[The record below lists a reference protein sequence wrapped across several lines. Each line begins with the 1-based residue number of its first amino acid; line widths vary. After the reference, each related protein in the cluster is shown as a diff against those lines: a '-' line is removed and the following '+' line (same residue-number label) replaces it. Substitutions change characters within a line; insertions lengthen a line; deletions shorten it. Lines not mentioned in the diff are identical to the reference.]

1 MQCHKVG
8 LLQHLFHAQHAYSEL
23 AGMLRGDIGIKGDD
37 LHFKPLCASSYF
49 RADLA
54 KANDAEYFIAYLDT
68 QEAILFPFPSFETI
82 IGGGNVTGQCH
93 QHRHSVLRSPYDI
106 ARRGGDN
113 HDALARCRLEIDVIH
128 THARAAYDPYVPWR
142 RPALTS

>member
-1 MQCHKVG
+1 
-8 LLQHLFHAQHAYSEL
+8 
-23 AGMLRGDIGIKGDD
+23 MLRSDIGIKGDD

-68 QEAILFPFPSFETI
+68 QEAILFPFPSFEAI

-93 QHRHSVLRSPYDI
+93 QHGNSVLRSRYDI
-106 ARRGGDN
+106 ARKGADN
-113 HDALARCRLEIDVIH
+113 HDDLARCGFEVQDIH
-128 THARAAYDPYVPWR
+128 NDAGAAYDPELAR
-142 RPALTS
+142 R